1 MPLLSKTSPPEEFAG
16 TGLRSFLSLGLQ
28 PVINVASVNVK
39 ISFIALL
46 RLVDILRFWMPK
58 VIQIF
63 VILPLLSSYAYAPE
77 RPH

>member
-1 MPLLSKTSPPEEFAG
+1 MPLLSKASPPEEFAG

-28 PVINVASVNVK
+28 PAINVASENVK

-46 RLVDILRFWMPK
+46 SLIDILHFGMPK
-58 VIQIF
+58 VIQLF
-63 VILPLLSSYAYAPE
+63 VFLTLLSGHAHAPE